1 VLTSPLARAA
11 DTARLAGFGDVAIED
26 PDLMEWDYGALEGR
40 LTVDIRSEYPDWS
53 IWQGPWPDG
62 ETADEVAARAD
73 RVIERCL
80 AREVA
85 GDVLLISHGHLLRVL
100 AARWLGLPP
109 ASGGMFA
116 LGTATV
122 SILGWDREARVIETW
137 NEACGTG

>member
-1 VLTSPLARAA
+1 A
-11 DTARLAGFGDVAIED
+11 DTARLCGYGDVAVED

-40 LTVDIRSEYPDWS
+40 LTVDIRADYPEWS
-53 IWQGPWPDG
+53 IWQGPWPGG
-62 ETADEVAARAD
+62 ETADDVATRAD

-80 AREVA
+80 APDVA

-116 LGTATV
+116 L
-122 SILGWDREARVIETW
+122 
-137 NEACGTG
+137 